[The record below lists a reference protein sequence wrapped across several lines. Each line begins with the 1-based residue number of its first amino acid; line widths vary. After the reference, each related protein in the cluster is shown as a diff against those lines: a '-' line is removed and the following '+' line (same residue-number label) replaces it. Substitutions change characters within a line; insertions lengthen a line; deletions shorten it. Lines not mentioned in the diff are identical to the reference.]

1 LLEVCFLPINKLR
14 LEPPCKQSEI
24 LSCGQ
29 EHFEKMAISRLS
41 IIKFIEL
48 AIAVCCIGLHSKS
61 EIFNDFNTNTLSVAA
76 FGGYVII
83 LVGGFAG
90 HLMSTP
96 INRRI
101 DIFFCLVGCATFVA
115 AGALNIE
122 YFRNQRGEYRDYGL
136 AKASLAIIGGALFLI
151 DSLLTWRGDY

>member
-1 LLEVCFLPINKLR
+1 
-14 LEPPCKQSEI
+14 
-24 LSCGQ
+24 
-29 EHFEKMAISRLS
+29 MAISRLS
-41 IIKFIEL
+41 IIKFLEL
-48 AIAVCCIGLHSKS
+48 ALAVSCIGLHSKS
-61 EIFNDFNTNTLSVAA
+61 VTGDFNIDTLSVAA
-76 FGGYVII
+76 FGGFVII

-122 YFRNQRGEYRDYGL
+122 YFQNRGKGEYRDYGL
-136 AKASLAIIGGALFLI
+136 AKSSLAIINGALFLV

>member
-1 LLEVCFLPINKLR
+1 
-14 LEPPCKQSEI
+14 
-24 LSCGQ
+24 
-29 EHFEKMAISRLS
+29 MAISRLS
-41 IIKFIEL
+41 IIKFLEL
-48 AIAVCCIGLHSKS
+48 AIAVACIGLHSKS
-61 EIFNDFNTNTLSVAA
+61 EISNDFNTNTLSVAA

-83 LVGGFAG
+83 LVGVFAG
-90 HLMSTP
+90 HLMSER
-96 INRRI
+96 ISKKI

-122 YFRNQRGEYRDYGL
+122 YFQNASGKYRDYGL